1 MLTTDDEYSRHLR
14 RNLPPTFQIKFSKT
28 LKDFCCIFIAF
39 LEYILNL
46 MHFFFKKMSFI
57 AEVSLKLL
65 TLKDVVTYMLT

>member
-28 LKDFCCIFIAF
+28 LKDFCC
-39 LEYILNL
+39 
-46 MHFFFKKMSFI
+46 FFKKMSFI